1 MTQRHPQR
9 AGLPPFL
16 TARGRL
22 LAALALGIACYGLL
36 GLPASAGWVAS
47 NPLKVALAWDVA
59 VAVYLLSTFAMMWRH
74 DLEQIRARAKAIDI
88 KLPEIVAIVGLA
100 AAFSVF
106 SVAKVLAEARGLEA
120 SDRAAHVAV
129 AAITVFLSWVSMHV
143 TYAVHYAH
151 IFYDP
156 ADRSKAD
163 KVRGGLDFPG
173 APQPDYWDFV
183 YFSFV
188 IGMTCQVSDVQVT
201 ARDMRHLATAQG
213 IIAFFYNAMVV
224 ALAVSV
230 AANLL

>member
-1 MTQRHPQR
+1 MNQGHLLQ
-9 AGLPPFL
+9 PFL

-22 LAALALGIACYGLL
+22 LVALAMGLVCYGTL
-36 GLPASAGWVAS
+36 GLPAAVERVAS
-47 NPLKVALAWDVA
+47 APLRVALSWDVG
-59 VAVYLLSTFAMMWRH
+59 VAVYLLQALAMMWRP
-74 DLEQIRARAKAIDI
+74 DMARIRARARIIDI
-88 KLPEIVAIVGLA
+88 KLPEIVAIVSLA

-106 SVAKVLAEARGLEA
+106 SVAKVLAEARDLGMP
-120 SDRAAHVAV
+120 DGAANVAV
-129 AAITVFLSWVSMHV
+129 AALTVFLSWVSMHV
-143 TYAVHYAH
+143 IYAVHYAH

-163 KVRGGLDFPG
+163 KVRGGLEFPG
-173 APQPDYWDFV
+173 QAEPDYWDFV

-188 IGMTCQVSDVQVT
+188 IGMTCQVSDVQIT

-230 AANLL
+230 AANLI

>member
-1 MTQRHPQR
+1 MTGRHHR
-9 AGLPPFL
+9 ALPPFL

-22 LAALALGIACYGLL
+22 LAALAFGIGFYWVIN
-36 GLPASAGWVAS
+36 LPAVGNWLSSG
-47 NPLKVALAWDVA
+47 PLKVALAWDVV
-59 VAVYLLSTFAMMWRH
+59 VAIYLLSTGAMMWRPS
-74 DLEQIRARAKAIDI
+74 LEQIRARAKAIDV

-106 SVAKVLAEARGLEA
+106 SVAKVLVEARGLA
-120 SDRAAHVAV
+120 APDRAAHVAV
-129 AAITVFLSWVSMHV
+129 AGLTVFLSWVSMHV
-143 TYAVHYAH
+143 IYAVHYAH

-156 ADRSKAD
+156 ADRSEAD
-163 KVRGGLDFPG
+163 KVRGGLEFPG
-173 APQPDYWDFV
+173 QPEPDYWDFV
-183 YFSFV
+183 YFAFV

-213 IIAFFYNAMVV
+213 IIAFFYNTTVV

>member
-1 MTQRHPQR
+1 MKQRQR
-9 AGLPPFL
+9 RSLPPFV

-22 LAALALGIACYGLL
+22 LAALAAGLAFYGLL
-36 GLPASAGWVAS
+36 SLESTGGWVTS
-47 NPLKVALAWDVA
+47 EPLKVALAWDVV
-59 VAVYLLSTFAMMWRH
+59 VAIYLLSTGAMMWRP

-106 SVAKVLAEARGLEA
+106 AVAKVLVEARGLA
-120 SDRAAHVAV
+120 GSDRAAHVAI
-129 AAITVFLSWVSMHV
+129 AGLTVFLSWVSMHV
-143 TYAVHYAH
+143 IYAVHYAH

-156 ADRSKAD
+156 AERSRAD
-163 KVRGGLDFPG
+163 KVRGGLEFPG
-173 APQPDYWDFV
+173 RTEPDYWDFV

-201 ARDMRHLATAQG
+201 ARGMRHLATAQG